1 VQQHGFQQI
10 FLPTE
15 KTMSHPFTVSDLYL
29 HHHVSEIH
37 CAASAGLAACVVKSV
52 DEKNDQH
59 VSCIWTFALDGSA
72 ARQLTRGPG
81 QDMSPQWSPDGSRLA
96 FISTRT
102 GSSQVYLIEREG
114 GEAWQVGDLPQG
126 VSNLRWSPE
135 GDALVICAAV
145 AVDPDLRGERPLGRE
160 PSHKKCN
167 PEVAWRLP
175 YKEDGVG
182 YLLGREFHLFRLDVR
197 SGKHTPLTDG
207 PFDVL
212 AFDVAADGRIAFTR
226 TREGRFAHN
235 NDLWVCNA
243 DGTRPCR
250 MTRDHA
256 IVMAPHWSPDGS
268 RVAFTGAREEG
279 DAEPVLWL
287 LQIDTGEVRPLCKD
301 TVDVADPVSLQ
312 WEPDGERLVFSRAW
326 RGRHQAVAVRV
337 DDESLE
343 VLSAKD
349 RQMGAFWATPQYLVY
364 AVNHPAL
371 PSELWVTKRTGGQQP
386 ESERRLSDF
395 NSWWYTRD
403 PIEVSVLEFEVPDG
417 EGGTETIDGWFV
429 RAKGSSGVQPLL
441 CDVHGGPASYALLNY
456 DTNVFWQAMCTR
468 GWSVLAL
475 NAVGSASYG
484 RDFCK
489 RLAGHWGE
497 YDLPQY
503 LAAIEELRKDGLCDD
518 RVVIS
523 GKSYGGF
530 LCAYATGNTDIFK
543 AAVVM
548 APVANIET
556 HYGTSDGGYYAD
568 PFYMASKPTFDRELA
583 RALSPLHHIEKSK
596 TPTLFMQGKDDER
609 CPKCQSEELFVSL
622 CRAGE
627 TTAELV
633 LYPGETH
640 GFLASGAP
648 SCREDAALRIMDW
661 FDRAALHKYTD
672 PSVRRQAEPQAA

>member
-1 VQQHGFQQI
+1 MPHA
-10 FLPTE
+10 
-15 KTMSHPFTVSDLYL
+15 FTVSDLFL
-29 HHHVSEIH
+29 HQHISEIH
-37 CAASAGLAACVVKSV
+37 CSASTGVAACVVKSA
-52 DEKNDQH
+52 DEESDQH
-59 VSCIWTFALDGSA
+59 VSCIWTFALDGSSST
-72 ARQLTRGPG
+72 QLTRGPG
-81 QDMSPQWSPDGSRLA
+81 QDMSPQWSPDGSTLA

-102 GSSQVYLIEREG
+102 GSSQVFLIERDG
-114 GEAWQVGDLPQG
+114 GEARQVGDFPHG
-126 VSNLRWSPE
+126 VSNLRWSPD
-135 GDALVICAAV
+135 GNSLVVSAAV
-145 AVDPDLRGERPLGRE
+145 MVDPDWRGQRPSGRA
-160 PSHKKCN
+160 PTRKKCN
-167 PEVAWRLP
+167 PEIAWRLP

-182 YLLGREFHLFRLDVR
+182 YLLGREFHLFSLDVR
-197 SGKHTPLTDG
+197 SGRRTQLTDG

-212 AFDVAADGRIAFTR
+212 AFDVAADGRIAFAR
-226 TREGRFAHN
+226 TREGRYAHN

-243 DGTRPCR
+243 DGARPR
-250 MTRDHA
+250 RLTHEHA
-256 IVMAPHWSPDGS
+256 IVMAPHWSPDGT
-268 RVAFTGAREEG
+268 RIAFTGATEEG

-287 LQIDTGEVRPLCKD
+287 LQVDTSEVRPLCKD

-312 WEPDGERLVFSRAW
+312 WDPDGESLVFSRAW
-326 RGRHQAVAVRV
+326 RGRHQAVALRV
-337 DDESLE
+337 ADESLS
-343 VLSAKD
+343 VLSTGD

-364 AVNHPAL
+364 SVDHPAL
-371 PSELWVTKRTGGQQP
+371 PSELWAMKRTGGKQAGN
-386 ESERRLSDF
+386 ERRLSDL
-395 NSWWYTRD
+395 NHWWYTRD
-403 PIEVSVLEFEVPDG
+403 AIEASILKFEVPDG
-417 EGGTETIDGWFV
+417 TGGTETIEGWFI
-429 RAKGSSGVQPLL
+429 RAKGNSGAQPLL
-441 CDVHGGPASYALLNY
+441 CDAHGGPASYALLDY
-456 DTNVFWQAMCTR
+456 DTNVFWQAMCAK

-484 RDFCK
+484 REFCK
-489 RLAGHWGE
+489 RLAGHWGK

-503 LAAIEELRKDGLCDD
+503 VAAVEQLREQGLCND

-548 APVANIET
+548 APVGNIET

-568 PFYMASKPTFDRELA
+568 PFYMASKPEFDRELA

-661 FDRAALHKYTD
+661 FDRSVLHKYAD
-672 PSVRRQAEPQAA
+672 PSVRQQAEEQAV